1 MGLMRPKTADLDIVE
16 RSFYNDLSHP
26 NNGKS
31 FMSLIHISNL
41 SKHFQVLNRRE
52 GLSGAFRDLFSG
64 DYRNVKAVDGI
75 SLDIEAGEIVG
86 YIGPNGAGK
95 STTIK
100 MMTGILKP
108 SGGTIEINGIAP
120 YDNRIRQAQIMGVVF
135 GQRTQLWWDLPVIES
150 FKILKEIYKVD
161 QKTFDDH
168 MGLFNELVDLKK
180 LYSQQVRTLSLGQR
194 MLCDITAS
202 FLHNPQVVFL
212 DEPTIGLDISV
223 KAKMRS
229 VIKELNS
236 TRNTTIILTT
246 HDLGD
251 VEALC
256 QRIIII
262 DKGLIL
268 FDGDIKKV
276 NSLFGAYRT
285 LKLQIDGYNE
295 STPQLLSDKFTE
307 RFGAGHGITIANPEE
322 FWTDVTI
329 DQARTPLADVL
340 NFVMTSFTVSDV
352 RIVEI
357 SMENVVQQVYDG
369 ALR

>member
-1 MGLMRPKTADLDIVE
+1 M
-16 RSFYNDLSHP
+16 N
-26 NNGKS
+26 
-31 FMSLIHISNL
+31 LIHIQDLN
-41 SKHFQVLNRRE
+41 KHFKILNRRE

-64 DYRNVKAVDGI
+64 DYRTVKAVDGI
-75 SLDIEAGEIVG
+75 SYDIEAGEIVG

-100 MMTGILKP
+100 IMTGLLKP
-108 SGGTIEINGIAP
+108 TSGTIQVNGLTP
-120 YDNRIRQAQIMGVVF
+120 YENRIRQAQIMGVVF

-161 QKTFDDH
+161 QKTFDTH
-168 MGLFNELVDLKK
+168 MGLFNDLVGLQT
-180 LYSQQVRTLSLGQR
+180 LYTQQVRTLSLGQR

-212 DEPTIGLDISV
+212 DEPTIGLDISI

-229 VIKELNS
+229 VIKELNQ
-236 TRNTTIILTT
+236 TRKTTIILTT

-256 QRIIII
+256 HRIIII
-262 DKGLIL
+262 DKGKIL
-268 FDGDIKKV
+268 YDGDIKRV
-276 NSLFGAYRT
+276 TALFGAYRT
-285 LKLQIDGYNE
+285 LKLQFDGFNL
-295 STPQLLSDKFTE
+295 TTLQNLRDKLSAQ
-307 RFGAGHGITIANPEE
+307 FGADSGIVVAETEE

-329 DQARTPLADVL
+329 DQARTHLSDVL
-340 NFVMTSFTVSDV
+340 NFVMSQFTIFDV

-357 SMENVVQQVYDG
+357 SMESVVQKVYDG

>member
-1 MGLMRPKTADLDIVE
+1 
-16 RSFYNDLSHP
+16 
-26 NNGKS
+26 
-31 FMSLIHISNL
+31 MSLIHVKDL
-41 SKHFQVLNRRE
+41 AKHFQILNRRE
-52 GLSGAFRDLFSG
+52 GLGGAFRDLLSG
-64 DYRNVKAVDGI
+64 NYRTIKAVDGI
-75 SLDIEAGEIVG
+75 SFDIEAGEIVG

-108 SGGTIEINGIAP
+108 SDGQIQINGLAP
-120 YDNRIRQAQIMGVVF
+120 YQNRIHQAQIMGVVF

-161 QKTFDDH
+161 QKTFDEH
-168 MGLFNELVDLKK
+168 MGMFNELVNLKE
-180 LYSQQVRTLSLGQR
+180 LFSQQVRTLSLGQR

-202 FLHNPQVVFL
+202 FLHNPQIVFL

-223 KAKMRS
+223 KAKMRT
-229 VIKELNS
+229 VIKELNQK
-236 TRNTTIILTT
+236 RNTTIILTT

-262 DKGLIL
+262 DKGKIL
-268 FDGDIKKV
+268 YDGDIKRV

-285 LKLQIDGYNE
+285 LKLQIGDYTDGTLQALKE
-295 STPQLLSDKFTE
+295 KFE
-307 RFGAGHGITIANPEE
+307 GQFGKVHNISVAATEE

-329 DQARTPLADVL
+329 DQAHTPLSDVL
-340 NFVMTSFTVSDV
+340 NFVMTNFQVSDV

-357 SMENVVQQVYDG
+357 SMENVVRKVYDG
-369 ALR
+369 ALG

>member
-1 MGLMRPKTADLDIVE
+1 MSIIQVKDLA
-16 RSFYNDLSHP
+16 
-26 NNGKS
+26 
-31 FMSLIHISNL
+31 
-41 SKHFQVLNRRE
+41 KHFRILNRRE
-52 GLSGAFRDLFSG
+52 GLGGAFRDLFSG
-64 DYRNVKAVDGI
+64 DFRTVKAVDGI
-75 SLDIEAGEIVG
+75 TFDIDAGEIVG

-108 SGGTIEINGIAP
+108 SDGMIQVNGQPP
-120 YDNRIRQAQIMGVVF
+120 YNNRIRQAQIMGVVF

-150 FKILKEIYKVD
+150 FKILKEIYRVD
-161 QKTFDDH
+161 QKTFDAH
-168 MGLFNELVDLKK
+168 MGIFDDLVNLKE

-202 FLHNPQVVFL
+202 FLHNPQIVFL

-223 KAKMRS
+223 KAKIRT
-229 VIKELNS
+229 VIKELNG

-256 QRIIII
+256 RRIIII
-262 DKGLIL
+262 DKGKIL
-268 FDGDIKKV
+268 YDGDIKRV
-276 NSLFGAYRT
+276 NALFGAYRT
-285 LKLQIDGYNE
+285 LKLQIDDFSE
-295 STPQLLSDKFTE
+295 STLQNLRDKLGV
-307 RFGAGHGITIANPEE
+307 RFGSNHGITIAENEE

-329 DQARTPLADVL
+329 DQARTPLSDVL
-340 NFVMTSFTVSDV
+340 GSVMTDFSVSDV

-357 SMENVVQQVYDG
+357 SMENVVRKVYDG
-369 ALR
+369 ALG

>member
-1 MGLMRPKTADLDIVE
+1 
-16 RSFYNDLSHP
+16 
-26 NNGKS
+26 
-31 FMSLIHISNL
+31 MSLIHLQDLN
-41 SKHFQVLNRRE
+41 KHFKILNRHE
-52 GLSGAFRDLFSG
+52 GLRGAFRDLFSS
-64 DYRNVKAVDGI
+64 DYRTVKAVDGI
-75 SLDIEAGEIVG
+75 SYEIEPGEIVG

-108 SGGTIEINGIAP
+108 TSGVIQVNGRPP
-120 YDNRIRQAQIMGVVF
+120 YENRLRQAQIMGVVF

-161 QKTFDDH
+161 QKTFEAH
-168 MGLFNELVDLKK
+168 MGLFNELVGLKT

-202 FLHNPQVVFL
+202 FLHNPQIVFL

-229 VIKELNS
+229 VIKELNQ
-236 TRNTTIILTT
+236 TRKTTIILTT

-262 DKGLIL
+262 DKGKIL
-268 FDGDIKKV
+268 YDGEIKRV
-276 NSLFGAYRT
+276 TALFGAYRT
-285 LKLQIDGYNE
+285 LKLQIDDFNA
-295 STPQLLSDKFTE
+295 STLPALRETLAE
-307 RFGAGHGITIANPEE
+307 RFGAGNGIVVAETEE
-322 FWTDVTI
+322 SWTDVTI
-329 DQARTPLADVL
+329 DQARTPLSDVL
-340 NFVMTSFTVSDV
+340 SLVMSAFPVFDV

-357 SMENVVQQVYDG
+357 SMESVVQKVYDG
-369 ALR
+369 ALK

>member
-1 MGLMRPKTADLDIVE
+1 MSIIQVKDLA
-16 RSFYNDLSHP
+16 
-26 NNGKS
+26 
-31 FMSLIHISNL
+31 
-41 SKHFQVLNRRE
+41 KHFRILNRRE
-52 GLSGAFRDLFSG
+52 GLGGAFRDLFSG
-64 DYRNVKAVDGI
+64 DFRTVKAVDGI
-75 SLDIEAGEIVG
+75 TFNIDAGEIVG

-108 SGGTIEINGIAP
+108 SDGMIQVNGQPP
-120 YDNRIRQAQIMGVVF
+120 YNNRIRQAQIMGVVF

-150 FKILKEIYKVD
+150 FKILKEIYRVD
-161 QKTFDDH
+161 QKTFDAH
-168 MGLFNELVDLKK
+168 MGIFDDLVNLKE

-202 FLHNPQVVFL
+202 FLHNPQIVFL

-223 KAKMRS
+223 KAKIRT
-229 VIKELNS
+229 VIKELNG

-256 QRIIII
+256 RRIIII
-262 DKGLIL
+262 DKGKIL
-268 FDGDIKKV
+268 YDGDIKRV
-276 NSLFGAYRT
+276 NALFGAYRT
-285 LKLQIDGYNE
+285 LKLQIDDFSE
-295 STPQLLSDKFTE
+295 STLQNLRDKLGV
-307 RFGAGHGITIANPEE
+307 RFGSNHGITIAENEE

-329 DQARTPLADVL
+329 DQARTPLSDVL
-340 NFVMTSFTVSDV
+340 GNVMTDFSVSDV

-357 SMENVVQQVYDG
+357 SMENVVRKVYDG
-369 ALR
+369 ALG

>member
-1 MGLMRPKTADLDIVE
+1 
-16 RSFYNDLSHP
+16 
-26 NNGKS
+26 
-31 FMSLIHISNL
+31 MSIIHIQAL
-41 SKHFQVLNRRE
+41 SKHFKILNRRQ
-52 GLSGAFRDLFSG
+52 GLGGAFRDLFSG
-64 DYRNVKAVDGI
+64 DYRTVRAVDGI
-75 SLDIEAGEIVG
+75 SYDIEAGEIVG

-108 SGGTIEINGIAP
+108 TSGLILVNGRAP
-120 YDNRIRQAQIMGVVF
+120 YENRIHQAQIMGVVF

-161 QKTFDDH
+161 QKTFDAH
-168 MGLFNELVDLKK
+168 MGLFNELVGLSA

-202 FLHNPQVVFL
+202 FLHTPQVVFL

-229 VIKELNS
+229 VIKELNR
-236 TRNTTIILTT
+236 TRKTTIILTT

-256 QRIIII
+256 QRLIII
-262 DKGLIL
+262 DKGKIL
-268 FDGDIKKV
+268 YDGDIKRV
-276 NSLFGAYRT
+276 TALFGAYRT
-285 LKLQIDGYNE
+285 LKVQIDGYE
-295 STPQLLSDKFTE
+295 SGAVQRLRERLME
-307 RFGAGHGITIANPEE
+307 RFGADCRIVVAENEE

-329 DQARTPLADVL
+329 DQALTPLSDVL
-340 NFVMTSFTVSDV
+340 GFVMTSFPVTDV

-357 SMENVVQQVYDG
+357 SMEDVVQKVYDG
-369 ALR
+369 ALA

>member
-1 MGLMRPKTADLDIVE
+1 
-16 RSFYNDLSHP
+16 
-26 NNGKS
+26 
-31 FMSLIHISNL
+31 MSLIHIQDL
-41 SKHFQVLNRRE
+41 SKHFKILNRRE
-52 GLSGAFRDLFSG
+52 GLSGAFKDLFSG
-64 DYRNVKAVDGI
+64 DFRTVKAVDGI
-75 SLDIEAGEIVG
+75 SFDIDAGEIVG

-108 SGGTIEINGIAP
+108 TDGTILINDHVP
-120 YDNRIRQAQIMGVVF
+120 YTNRIKQAQIMGVVF

-161 QKTFDDH
+161 QKTFDRH
-168 MGLFNELVDLKK
+168 MDMFNELVGLKA
-180 LYSQQVRTLSLGQR
+180 LYSQQARTLSLGQR

-223 KAKMRS
+223 KAKIRS
-229 VIKELNS
+229 VIKELNRE
-236 TRNTTIILTT
+236 RNTTIILTT

-256 QRIIII
+256 HRIIII
-262 DKGLIL
+262 DKGKIL
-268 FDGDIKKV
+268 YDGDIKKV
-276 NSLFGAYRT
+276 NALFGAYRT
-285 LKLQIDGYNE
+285 IKVQIDGFNE
-295 STPQLLSDKFTE
+295 TTLASLKTKLTE
-307 RFGAGHGITIANPEE
+307 RFGKDHGIIVAETEE

-329 DQARTPLADVL
+329 DQARTPLSDVL
-340 NFVMTSFTVSDV
+340 GFVMSNFAVSDV

-369 ALR
+369 ALG